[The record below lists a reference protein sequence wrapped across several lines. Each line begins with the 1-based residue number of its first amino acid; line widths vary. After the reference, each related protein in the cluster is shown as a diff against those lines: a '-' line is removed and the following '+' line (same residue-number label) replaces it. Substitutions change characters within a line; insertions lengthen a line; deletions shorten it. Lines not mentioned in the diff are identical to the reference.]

1 MFAKKEGDLA
11 CSLTAL
17 DQTQLFLDPVTWI
30 SAGLTLCV
38 EEHGEDGG
46 RAWSTGGGLAF
57 EVVVPSFK
65 GFKKLVRTFSI

>member
-46 RAWSTGGGLAF
+46 HAWSTGGR
-57 EVVVPSFK
+57 VS
-65 GFKKLVRTFSI
+65 VRTV